1 MVLHQC
7 RITLSPLCRR
17 TRVVRVE
24 QSRLRLAIS
33 LLRQLL
39 KFHPK
44 PFLIAVAGASVY
56 AICTVASSFGLGYV
70 VDEVII
76 PRYQTNMI
84 DSHTFLIASFI
95 VIGIG
100 LLRAIGVV
108 VRRSFAGI
116 SHWSTSESLSTQLIR
131 HIMRQPSRWH
141 QRHMTGDLVARIGV
155 DSDTAA
161 SVLGPLPF
169 STSVVL
175 LVALTSIWLVV
186 IDVPLGMLAVTVIP
200 LLFALNLGYQRRIDR
215 HFDSAQ
221 KALGDL
227 SEAVHES
234 FDGVMVVKAFG
245 AEEREHVRLASIS
258 SKLKEAR
265 IRAVNARAI
274 FEALVDGTPSLVN
287 VSLIAYGAVRVRG
300 GALTIGELS
309 SFIYLFTL
317 LVFPLRI
324 IGYLLSEIP
333 HSSSGFKRV
342 KEILDEPL
350 EGQPSVSTLPPD
362 SQFAIDVRNA
372 KFSYST
378 DAEPI
383 FTDVSFSIPVGSTV
397 AVVGETGSGKS
408 TLLKLIA
415 GLIDTQS
422 GSIHVSRGGT
432 AMVFQE
438 PFLFS
443 GSLHFNLTLGK
454 SIDIT
459 DIARSLW
466 ASVSEEFVS
475 DLENGIDTIIGER
488 GISLSGGQRQ
498 RIALARAIASGRHT
512 LLLDDTT
519 SALDPT
525 TESMVIERLASLSD
539 TTTTIVVASRPTTI
553 KYADYVIFIHDG
565 IVHDL
570 STHDEL
576 MRESSAYLNLMMSF
590 EIDRKAS

>member
-1 MVLHQC
+1 M
-7 RITLSPLCRR
+7 
-17 TRVVRVE
+17 E

-39 KFHPK
+39 KFHPR

-70 VDEVII
+70 VDQVII
-76 PRYQTNMI
+76 PRYQTNLI
-84 DSHTFLIASFI
+84 NRQTFLTACFI

-100 LLRAIGVV
+100 LVRAVGVV
-108 VRRSFAGI
+108 VRRSYAGV

-131 HIMRQPSRWH
+131 HIMRQPTMWH
-141 QRHMTGDLVARIGV
+141 QKHMTGDLVARVGV

-175 LVALTSIWLVV
+175 LVGLTSVWLVI
-186 IDVPLGMLAVTVIP
+186 IDTPLGLLAVTVIP

-245 AEEREHVRLASIS
+245 AEDREHVRLATIS

-287 VSLIAYGAVRVRG
+287 VSLIAYGAVRVRS

-342 KEILDEPL
+342 REILDEPL
-350 EGQPSVSTLPPD
+350 EAQPVVYPLPTH
-362 SQFAIDVRNA
+362 SQYAVQIEGA
-372 KFSYST
+372 SFSYSE
-378 DAEPI
+378 DADPI
-383 FTDVSFSIPVGSTV
+383 FSNVSFSVPVGSIV

-408 TLLKLIA
+408 TLLKMIA
-415 GLIDTQS
+415 GLIGVQN
-422 GSIHVSRGGT
+422 GSVHVSAGGT
-432 AMVFQE
+432 ALVFQE

-443 GSLHFNLTLGK
+443 GSLQFNLTLGK
-454 SIDIT
+454 SVPIT
-459 DIARSLW
+459 DIARALW

-475 DLENGIDTIIGER
+475 ELEHGIDTIVGER

-498 RIALARAIASGRHT
+498 RIALARAIASGRQT

-525 TESMVIERLASLSD
+525 TESMVIERLASLSV
-539 TTTTIVVASRPTTI
+539 TTTTIIVASRPTTI
-553 KYADYVIFIHDG
+553 KIADYVLFINEG
-565 IVHDL
+565 VVHDL
-570 STHDEL
+570 ATHDDL
-576 MRESSAYLNLMMSF
+576 MRTSSTYMNLMMSF
-590 EIDRKAS
+590 EIDRKAT

>member
-1 MVLHQC
+1 ME
-7 RITLSPLCRR
+7 R
-17 TRVVRVE
+17 
-24 QSRLRLAIS
+24 SRFRLAIS

-39 KFHPK
+39 KFHPR

-56 AICTVASSFGLGYV
+56 AVCTVASSFGLGYV
-70 VDEVII
+70 VDHVII
-76 PRYQTNMI
+76 PRYQTDLI
-84 DSHTFLIASFI
+84 DRHTFLIASFI

-100 LLRAIGVV
+100 LLRAVGVV
-108 VRRSFAGI
+108 VRRSYAGI

-131 HIMRQPSRWH
+131 HIMRQPTTWH
-141 QRHMTGDLVARIGV
+141 QQHMTGDLVARIGV

-175 LVALTSIWLVV
+175 LVGLTSVWLVI
-186 IDVPLGMLAVTVIP
+186 IDTPLGLLAVTVIP
-200 LLFALNLGYQRRIDR
+200 LLFLLNLGYQRRIDR

-245 AEEREHVRLASIS
+245 AENREHERLATIS

-287 VSLIAYGAVRVRG
+287 VSLIAYGAVRVRSG
-300 GALTIGELS
+300 DLTIGELS

-333 HSSSGFKRV
+333 HSSSGYKRV
-342 KEILDEPL
+342 REILDEPL
-350 EGQPSVSTLPPD
+350 VDQPIVHALSSESRMAVQIT
-362 SQFAIDVRNA
+362 NA
-372 KFSYST
+372 KFSY
-378 DAEPI
+378 AEDSVPI
-383 FTDVSFSIPVGSTV
+383 FSDVSFSVPVGSIV

-415 GLIDTQS
+415 GLISAQE
-422 GSIHVSRGGT
+422 GSVHVSEGGS
-432 AMVFQE
+432 AIVFQE

-443 GSLHFNLTLGK
+443 GSLQFNLTLGK
-454 SIDIT
+454 TVPIT
-459 DIARSLW
+459 DIARALW

-475 DLENGIDTIIGER
+475 ELEHGIDTIVGER

-498 RIALARAIASGRHT
+498 RIALARAIASGRQT

-525 TESMVIERLASLSD
+525 TESVVIERLASLSD
-539 TTTTIVVASRPTTI
+539 TTTTIIVASRPTTI
-553 KYADYVIFIHDG
+553 KIADYVLFIHEG
-565 IVHDL
+565 IVHSL

-576 MRESSAYLNLMMSF
+576 MQSSSTYLNLIMSF

>member
-1 MVLHQC
+1 MK
-7 RITLSPLCRR
+7 
-17 TRVVRVE
+17 
-24 QSRLRLAIS
+24 QSRFRLAIS

-39 KFHPK
+39 KLHPR
-44 PFLIAVAGASVY
+44 PFLTAVAGASVY

-76 PRYQTNMI
+76 PRFQSDIISRQSFVT
-84 DSHTFLIASFI
+84 ASCI

-100 LLRAIGVV
+100 LLRAVGVV
-108 VRRSFAGI
+108 VRRSYAGI

-131 HIMRQPSRWH
+131 HTMRQPTAWH

-186 IDVPLGMLAVTVIP
+186 IDLPLGLLAVTIIP
-200 LLFALNLGYQRRIDR
+200 LLFALNIGYQRRIDR

-245 AEEREHVRLASIS
+245 AEDREHVRLGRIS
-258 SKLKEAR
+258 SKLKDAR
-265 IRAVNARAI
+265 INAVNARAI

-287 VSLIAYGAVRVRG
+287 VALIAYGAVRVRN
-300 GALTIGELS
+300 GALSIGELS

-342 KEILDEPL
+342 REILDEPL
-350 EGQPSVSTLPPD
+350 ETQPVIHLLPQNSNLAVQIVD
-362 SQFAIDVRNA
+362 AS
-372 KFSYST
+372 FSY
-378 DAEPI
+378 AESDELI
-383 FTDVSFSIPVGSTV
+383 FSHVNFSIPAGSTV

-415 GLIDTQS
+415 GLIRTQH
-422 GSIHVSRGGT
+422 GSVHVAEGGS
-432 AMVFQE
+432 AIVFQE

-443 GSLHFNLTLGK
+443 GSLQFNLTLGK
-454 SIDIT
+454 SIHIP
-459 DIARSLW
+459 DIARALW

-475 DLENGIDTIIGER
+475 DLENGIDTIVGER

-498 RIALARAIASGRHT
+498 RIALARAIASGRKV

-519 SALDPT
+519 SALDPA
-525 TESMVIERLASLSD
+525 TESLVIERLSSLSN
-539 TTTTIVVASRPTTI
+539 TTTTIVVASRPTTVKI
-553 KYADYVIFIHDG
+553 ADHVLFVHQGKVHELATHQTLMNNNQAYA
-565 IVHDL
+565 
-570 STHDEL
+570 
-576 MRESSAYLNLMMSF
+576 NLMKSF
-590 EIDRKAS
+590 EMDRKAS

>member
-1 MVLHQC
+1 M
-7 RITLSPLCRR
+7 
-17 TRVVRVE
+17 E

-76 PRYQTNMI
+76 PRYQTNII
-84 DSHTFLIASFI
+84 DRQTFLTACLI

-100 LLRAIGVV
+100 LVRALGVV
-108 VRRSFAGI
+108 VRRSYAGV

-131 HIMRQPSRWH
+131 HIMRQPTMWH
-141 QRHMTGDLVARIGV
+141 QKHMTGDLVARIGV

-161 SVLGPLPF
+161 NVLGPLPF

-175 LVALTSIWLVV
+175 LVGLTSVWLVI
-186 IDVPLGMLAVTVIP
+186 IDTPLGLLAVTVIP

-245 AEEREHVRLASIS
+245 AEDREHVRLATIS

-265 IRAVNARAI
+265 IRAVNARAV

-287 VSLIAYGAVRVRG
+287 VALIAYGAVRVRS

-342 KEILDEPL
+342 REILDEPL
-350 EGQPSVSTLPPD
+350 VDQPVVKTLSSDSKLAVKIDHARFTYAEGAVPV
-362 SQFAIDVRNA
+362 
-372 KFSYST
+372 FS
-378 DAEPI
+378 
-383 FTDVSFSIPVGSTV
+383 DVSFSVPVGSIV

-415 GLIDTQS
+415 GLISAQD
-422 GSIHVSRGGT
+422 GSVHVSEGGS
-432 AMVFQE
+432 ALVFQE

-443 GSLHFNLTLGK
+443 GSLQFNLTLGK
-454 SIDIT
+454 SVPIT
-459 DIARSLW
+459 DIARALW

-475 DLENGIDTIIGER
+475 DLDQGIDTIVGER

-498 RIALARAIASGRHT
+498 RIALARAIASGRQT

-525 TESMVIERLASLSD
+525 TESMVIDRLASLSD
-539 TTTTIVVASRPTTI
+539 TTTTIIVASRPTTI
-553 KYADYVIFIHDG
+553 KIADYVLFIHDG

-576 MRESSAYLNLMMSF
+576 MRTSQTYLNLMMSF

>member
-1 MVLHQC
+1 MEH
-7 RITLSPLCRR
+7 
-17 TRVVRVE
+17 
-24 QSRLRLAIS
+24 SRLRLAIS

-39 KFHPK
+39 KFHPR

-56 AICTVASSFGLGYV
+56 AVCTVASSFGLGYV
-70 VDEVII
+70 VDRVII
-76 PRYQTNMI
+76 PRYQTDLI
-84 DSHTFLIASFI
+84 DRHTFLIASFI

-100 LLRAIGVV
+100 LLRAVGVV
-108 VRRSFAGI
+108 VRRSYAGI

-131 HIMRQPSRWH
+131 HIMRQPTTWH
-141 QRHMTGDLVARIGV
+141 QQHMTGDLVARIGV

-175 LVALTSIWLVV
+175 LVGLTSVWLVI
-186 IDVPLGMLAVTVIP
+186 IDTPLGMLAVTVIP
-200 LLFALNLGYQRRIDR
+200 LLFVLNLGYQRRIDR

-245 AEEREHVRLASIS
+245 AENREHERLATIS

-287 VSLIAYGAVRVRG
+287 VSLIAYGAVRVRSG
-300 GALTIGELS
+300 DLTIGELS

-333 HSSSGFKRV
+333 HSSSGYKRV
-342 KEILDEPL
+342 REILDEPL
-350 EGQPSVSTLPPD
+350 VDQPIVHTL
-362 SQFAIDVRNA
+362 SFESKMAVQITNA
-372 KFSYST
+372 KFSY
-378 DAEPI
+378 AEDSVPI
-383 FTDVSFSIPVGSTV
+383 FSDASFSVPVGSIV
-397 AVVGETGSGKS
+397 AVVGETGAGKS
-408 TLLKLIA
+408 TLLKMIA
-415 GLIDTQS
+415 GLISAQE
-422 GSIHVSRGGT
+422 GSVHVSEGGS
-432 AMVFQE
+432 AIVFQE

-443 GSLHFNLTLGK
+443 GSLQFNLTLGK
-454 SIDIT
+454 TVPIT
-459 DIARSLW
+459 DIARALW

-475 DLENGIDTIIGER
+475 ELEHGIDTIVGER

-498 RIALARAIASGRHT
+498 RIALARAIASGRQT

-525 TESMVIERLASLSD
+525 TESTVIERLASLSD
-539 TTTTIVVASRPTTI
+539 STTTIIVASRPTTI
-553 KYADYVIFIHDG
+553 RIADYVLFIHEG
-565 IVHDL
+565 IVHSL

-576 MRESSAYLNLMMSF
+576 MQSSSTYLNLMMSF

>member
-1 MVLHQC
+1 MEH
-7 RITLSPLCRR
+7 
-17 TRVVRVE
+17 
-24 QSRLRLAIS
+24 SRLRLAIS

-39 KFHPK
+39 KFHPR

-56 AICTVASSFGLGYV
+56 AVCTVASSFGLGYV
-70 VDEVII
+70 VDRVII
-76 PRYQTNMI
+76 PRYQTDLI
-84 DSHTFLIASFI
+84 DRHTFLIASFI

-100 LLRAIGVV
+100 LLRAVGVV
-108 VRRSFAGI
+108 VRRSYAGI

-131 HIMRQPSRWH
+131 HIMRQPTTWH
-141 QRHMTGDLVARIGV
+141 QQHMTGDLVARIGV

-175 LVALTSIWLVV
+175 LVGLTSVWLVI
-186 IDVPLGMLAVTVIP
+186 IDTPLGMLAVTVIP
-200 LLFALNLGYQRRIDR
+200 LLFVLNLGYQRRIDR

-245 AEEREHVRLASIS
+245 AENREHERLATIS

-265 IRAVNARAI
+265 IRTVNARAI

-287 VSLIAYGAVRVRG
+287 VSLITYGAVRVRSG
-300 GALTIGELS
+300 DLTIGELS

-333 HSSSGFKRV
+333 HSSSGYKRV
-342 KEILDEPL
+342 REILDEPL
-350 EGQPSVSTLPPD
+350 VDQPIVHALSSESKMAVQIT
-362 SQFAIDVRNA
+362 NA
-372 KFSYST
+372 KFSY
-378 DAEPI
+378 AEDSVPI
-383 FTDVSFSIPVGSTV
+383 FSDVSFSVPVGSIV

-415 GLIDTQS
+415 GLISAQE
-422 GSIHVSRGGT
+422 GSVHVSEGGS
-432 AMVFQE
+432 AIVFQE

-443 GSLHFNLTLGK
+443 GSLQFNLTLGK
-454 SIDIT
+454 TVPIA
-459 DIARSLW
+459 DIARALW

-475 DLENGIDTIIGER
+475 ELEHGIDTIVGER

-498 RIALARAIASGRHT
+498 RIALARAIASGRQT

-525 TESMVIERLASLSD
+525 TESVVIERLASLSD
-539 TTTTIVVASRPTTI
+539 TTTTIIVASRPTTI
-553 KYADYVIFIHDG
+553 KIADYVLFIHEG
-565 IVHDL
+565 SVHSL

-576 MRESSAYLNLMMSF
+576 MQSSSTYLNLMMSF

>member
-1 MVLHQC
+1 M
-7 RITLSPLCRR
+7 
-17 TRVVRVE
+17 E

-56 AICTVASSFGLGYV
+56 AVCTVASSFGLGYV
-70 VDEVII
+70 VDHVII
-76 PRYQTNMI
+76 PRYQSNTINRQ
-84 DSHTFLIASFI
+84 TFLTACLI

-100 LLRAIGVV
+100 LVRAVGVV
-108 VRRSFAGI
+108 VRRSYAGV

-131 HIMRQPSRWH
+131 HIMRQPTMWH
-141 QRHMTGDLVARIGV
+141 QKHMTGDLVARIGV

-175 LVALTSIWLVV
+175 LVGLTSVWLVI
-186 IDVPLGMLAVTVIP
+186 IDTPLGLLAVTVIP

-245 AEEREHVRLASIS
+245 AEDREHVRLATIS

-265 IRAVNARAI
+265 IRAVNARAV

-287 VSLIAYGAVRVRG
+287 VALIAYGAVRVRSG
-300 GALTIGELS
+300 DLTIGELS

-342 KEILDEPL
+342 REILDEPL
-350 EGQPSVSTLPPD
+350 EDQPVVNKLSSD
-362 SQFAIDVRNA
+362 SKSAVKIEHARFTYAEGAVPV
-372 KFSYST
+372 FS
-378 DAEPI
+378 
-383 FTDVSFSIPVGSTV
+383 DVSFSVPVGSIV

-415 GLIDTQS
+415 GLISAQD
-422 GSIHVSRGGT
+422 GSVHVSEGGS
-432 AMVFQE
+432 ALVFQE

-443 GSLHFNLTLGK
+443 GSLQFNLTLGK
-454 SIDIT
+454 SVPIT
-459 DIARSLW
+459 DIARALW

-475 DLENGIDTIIGER
+475 DLDQGIDTIVGER

-498 RIALARAIASGRHT
+498 RIALARAIASGRQT

-525 TESMVIERLASLSD
+525 TESMVIDRLASLSD
-539 TTTTIVVASRPTTI
+539 TTTTIIVASRPTTI
-553 KYADYVIFIHDG
+553 KIADYVLFIHDG

-576 MRESSAYLNLMMSF
+576 MRTSQTYLNLMMSF

>member
-1 MVLHQC
+1 M
-7 RITLSPLCRR
+7 
-17 TRVVRVE
+17 E

-39 KFHPK
+39 RLHPR
-44 PFLIAVAGASVY
+44 PFIIAVAGASLY

-70 VDEVII
+70 VDHVIM
-76 PRYQTNMI
+76 PSFALGSI
-84 DSHTFLIASFI
+84 DKHSFLIASVI

-100 LLRAIGVV
+100 LLRAVGVV
-108 VRRSFAGI
+108 FRRSYAGI
-116 SHWSTSESLSTQLIR
+116 SHWSTSESLSTNLIA
-131 HIMRQPSRWH
+131 HIMRQPSVWH
-141 QRHMTGDLVARIGV
+141 QRNMSGDLVARIGI

-175 LVALTSIWLVV
+175 LVGLTSVWLVV
-186 IDVPLGMLAVTVIP
+186 IDIPLGLLAVTVIP
-200 LLFALNLGYQRRIDR
+200 LLFALNLGYQRRIDK

-221 KALGDL
+221 QALGAL

-245 AEEREHVRLASIS
+245 AEDREQVRLAKIS
-258 SKLKEAR
+258 TVLKDAR

-287 VSLIAYGAVRVRG
+287 ISLIAYGAFRVRS
-300 GALTIGELS
+300 GALSIGELT

-333 HSSSGFKRV
+333 HSSSGYKRV
-342 KEILDEPL
+342 REILDEEL
-350 EGQPSVSTLPPD
+350 EPNPQLSVARPAGGIAVAFTNVGYTYGQSSDPILSNVNFLIPDGSVV
-362 SQFAIDVRNA
+362 AI
-372 KFSYST
+372 
-378 DAEPI
+378 
-383 FTDVSFSIPVGSTV
+383 
-397 AVVGETGSGKS
+397 VGETGSGKS
-408 TLLKLIA
+408 TLLKLIG
-415 GLIDTQS
+415 GLLQPQL
-422 GSIHVSRGGT
+422 GVVSVASGGT
-432 AMVFQE
+432 ALVFQE

-443 GSLHFNLTLGK
+443 GSIKFNLDLGRN
-454 SIDIT
+454 IAIPE
-459 DIARSLW
+459 IARALW

-475 DLENGIDTIIGER
+475 ELEQGIDTVVGER

-498 RIALARAIASGRHT
+498 RVALARAIASGRQV

-525 TESMVIERLASLSD
+525 TEATVIERLTSLD
-539 TTTTIVVASRPTTI
+539 QKLTTIIVASRPTTI
-553 KYADYVIFIHDG
+553 NIADAVLFIHDG
-565 IVHDL
+565 VVEPL
-570 STHDEL
+570 STHEQLMSSNDAYSNL
-576 MRESSAYLNLMMSF
+576 MRSF
-590 EIDRKAS
+590 EIDRSRT

>member
-1 MVLHQC
+1 M
-7 RITLSPLCRR
+7 
-17 TRVVRVE
+17 E

-56 AICTVASSFGLGYV
+56 AVCTVASSFGLGYV
-70 VDEVII
+70 VDHVII
-76 PRYQTNMI
+76 PRYQSNTINRQ
-84 DSHTFLIASFI
+84 TFLTACLI

-100 LLRAIGVV
+100 LVRAVGVV
-108 VRRSFAGI
+108 VRRSYAGV

-131 HIMRQPSRWH
+131 HIMRQPTMWH
-141 QRHMTGDLVARIGV
+141 QKHMTGDLVARIGV

-175 LVALTSIWLVV
+175 LVGLTSVWLVI
-186 IDVPLGMLAVTVIP
+186 IDTPLGLLAVTVIP

-245 AEEREHVRLASIS
+245 AEDREHVRLATIS

-265 IRAVNARAI
+265 IRAVNARAV

-287 VSLIAYGAVRVRG
+287 VALIAYGAVRVRS

-342 KEILDEPL
+342 REILDEPL
-350 EGQPSVSTLPPD
+350 EEQPVVNKLSSD
-362 SQFAIDVRNA
+362 SKLAVKIEHARFTYAEGAVPV
-372 KFSYST
+372 FS
-378 DAEPI
+378 
-383 FTDVSFSIPVGSTV
+383 DVSFSVPVGSIV

-415 GLIDTQS
+415 GLISAQD
-422 GSIHVSRGGT
+422 GSVHVSEGGS
-432 AMVFQE
+432 ALVFQE

-443 GSLHFNLTLGK
+443 GSLQFNLTLGK
-454 SIDIT
+454 SVPIT
-459 DIARSLW
+459 DIARALW

-475 DLENGIDTIIGER
+475 DLDQGIVTIVGER

-498 RIALARAIASGRHT
+498 RIALARAIASGRQT

-525 TESMVIERLASLSD
+525 TESMVIERLASLSN
-539 TTTTIVVASRPTTI
+539 TTTTIIVASRPTTI
-553 KYADYVIFIHDG
+553 KIADYVLFIHDG

-576 MRESSAYLNLMMSF
+576 MRTSQTYLNLMMSF

>member
-1 MVLHQC
+1 M
-7 RITLSPLCRR
+7 
-17 TRVVRVE
+17 E

-76 PRYQTNMI
+76 PRYQTNII
-84 DSHTFLIASFI
+84 DRQTFLTACLI

-100 LLRAIGVV
+100 LVRALGVV
-108 VRRSFAGI
+108 VRRSYAGV

-131 HIMRQPSRWH
+131 HIMRQPTMWH
-141 QRHMTGDLVARIGV
+141 QKHMTGDLVARIGV

-161 SVLGPLPF
+161 NVLGPLPF

-175 LVALTSIWLVV
+175 LVGLTSVWLVV
-186 IDVPLGMLAVTVIP
+186 IDLPLGLLAVTVIP

-245 AEEREHVRLASIS
+245 AEDREHVRLATIS

-265 IRAVNARAI
+265 IRAVNARAV

-287 VSLIAYGAVRVRG
+287 VSLIAYGAVRVRSG
-300 GALTIGELS
+300 DLTIGELS

-342 KEILDEPL
+342 REILDEPL
-350 EGQPSVSTLPPD
+350 EDQPVVNKLSSD
-362 SQFAIDVRNA
+362 SKLAVKIEHARFTYAEGAVPV
-372 KFSYST
+372 FS
-378 DAEPI
+378 
-383 FTDVSFSIPVGSTV
+383 DVSFSVPVGSIV

-415 GLIDTQS
+415 GLISAQD
-422 GSIHVSRGGT
+422 GSVHVSEGGS
-432 AMVFQE
+432 ALVFQE

-443 GSLHFNLTLGK
+443 GSLQFNLTLGK
-454 SIDIT
+454 SVPIT
-459 DIARSLW
+459 DIARALW

-475 DLENGIDTIIGER
+475 ELDQGIDTIVGER

-498 RIALARAIASGRHT
+498 RIALARAIASGRQT

-525 TESMVIERLASLSD
+525 TESMVIDRLASLSD
-539 TTTTIVVASRPTTI
+539 TTTTIIVASRPTTI
-553 KYADYVIFIHDG
+553 KIADYVLFIHDG

-576 MRESSAYLNLMMSF
+576 MRTSETYLNLMMSF

>member
-1 MVLHQC
+1 MK
-7 RITLSPLCRR
+7 
-17 TRVVRVE
+17 
-24 QSRLRLAIS
+24 QSRFRLAIS

-39 KFHPK
+39 KLHPR
-44 PFLIAVAGASVY
+44 PFLTAVAGASVY

-76 PRYQTNMI
+76 PRFQSDIISRQSFVT
-84 DSHTFLIASFI
+84 ASCI

-100 LLRAIGVV
+100 LLRAVGVV
-108 VRRSFAGI
+108 VRRSYAGI

-131 HIMRQPSRWH
+131 HTMRQSTAWH

-186 IDVPLGMLAVTVIP
+186 IDLPLGLLAVTIIP
-200 LLFALNLGYQRRIDR
+200 LLFALNIGYQRRIDR

-245 AEEREHVRLASIS
+245 AEDREHVRLGRIS
-258 SKLKEAR
+258 SKLKDAR
-265 IRAVNARAI
+265 IKAVNARAI

-287 VSLIAYGAVRVRG
+287 VALIAYGAVRVRN
-300 GALTIGELS
+300 GALSIGELS

-342 KEILDEPL
+342 REILDEPL
-350 EGQPSVSTLPPD
+350 ETQPVINILPQSSNLAVQIVD
-362 SQFAIDVRNA
+362 AS
-372 KFSYST
+372 FSY
-378 DAEPI
+378 AESDELI
-383 FTDVSFSIPVGSTV
+383 FSHVNFSIPAGSTV

-415 GLIDTQS
+415 GLIRTQH
-422 GSIHVSRGGT
+422 GSVHVAEGGS
-432 AMVFQE
+432 AIVFQE

-443 GSLHFNLTLGK
+443 GSLQFNLTLGK
-454 SIDIT
+454 SIHIP
-459 DIARSLW
+459 DIARALW

-475 DLENGIDTIIGER
+475 DLENGIDTIVGER

-498 RIALARAIASGRHT
+498 RIALARAIASGRKV

-519 SALDPT
+519 SALDPA
-525 TESMVIERLASLSD
+525 TESLVIERLSSLSN
-539 TTTTIVVASRPTTI
+539 TTTTIVVASRPTTVKI
-553 KYADYVIFIHDG
+553 ADHVLFVHQGKVHELATHQTLMNNNQAYA
-565 IVHDL
+565 
-570 STHDEL
+570 
-576 MRESSAYLNLMMSF
+576 NLMKSF
-590 EIDRKAS
+590 EMDRKAS

>member
-1 MVLHQC
+1 M
-7 RITLSPLCRR
+7 
-17 TRVVRVE
+17 E

-39 KFHPK
+39 KFHPR

-70 VDEVII
+70 VDQVII
-76 PRYQTNMI
+76 PRYQTNLI
-84 DSHTFLIASFI
+84 ERQTFLTACFI

-100 LLRAIGVV
+100 LVRAVGVV
-108 VRRSFAGI
+108 VRRSYAGV

-131 HIMRQPSRWH
+131 HIMRQPTMWH
-141 QRHMTGDLVARIGV
+141 QKHMTGDLVARVGV

-175 LVALTSIWLVV
+175 LVGLTSVWLVI
-186 IDVPLGMLAVTVIP
+186 IDTPLGLLAVTVIP

-245 AEEREHVRLASIS
+245 AEDREHVRLATIS

-287 VSLIAYGAVRVRG
+287 VSLIAYGAVRVRS

-342 KEILDEPL
+342 REILDEPL
-350 EGQPSVSTLPPD
+350 EAQPVVYPLPTH
-362 SQFAIDVRNA
+362 SQYAVQIEGA
-372 KFSYST
+372 SFSYSE
-378 DAEPI
+378 DADPI
-383 FTDVSFSIPVGSTV
+383 FSNVSFSVPVGSIV

-408 TLLKLIA
+408 TLLKMIA
-415 GLIDTQS
+415 GLIGVQN
-422 GSIHVSRGGT
+422 GSVHVSAGGT
-432 AMVFQE
+432 ALVFQE

-443 GSLHFNLTLGK
+443 GSLQFNLTLGK
-454 SIDIT
+454 SVPIT
-459 DIARSLW
+459 DIARALW

-475 DLENGIDTIIGER
+475 ELEHGIDTIVGER

-498 RIALARAIASGRHT
+498 RIALARAIASGRQT

-525 TESMVIERLASLSD
+525 TESMVIERLASLSV
-539 TTTTIVVASRPTTI
+539 TTTTIIVASRPTTI
-553 KYADYVIFIHDG
+553 KIADYVLFINEG
-565 IVHDL
+565 FVHDL
-570 STHDEL
+570 ATHDDL
-576 MRESSAYLNLMMSF
+576 MRTSSTYMNLMMSF

>member
-1 MVLHQC
+1 MEH
-7 RITLSPLCRR
+7 
-17 TRVVRVE
+17 
-24 QSRLRLAIS
+24 SRLRLAIS

-39 KFHPK
+39 KFHPR

-56 AICTVASSFGLGYV
+56 AVCTVASSFGLGYV
-70 VDEVII
+70 VDHVII
-76 PRYQTNMI
+76 PRYQTDLI
-84 DSHTFLIASFI
+84 DRHTFLIASFI

-100 LLRAIGVV
+100 LLRAVGVV
-108 VRRSFAGI
+108 VRRSYAGI

-131 HIMRQPSRWH
+131 HIMRQPTTWH
-141 QRHMTGDLVARIGV
+141 QQHMTGDLVARIGV

-175 LVALTSIWLVV
+175 LVGLTSVWLVI
-186 IDVPLGMLAVTVIP
+186 IDTPLGMLAVTVIP
-200 LLFALNLGYQRRIDR
+200 LLFVLNLGYQRRIDR

-245 AEEREHVRLASIS
+245 AENREHERLATIS

-287 VSLIAYGAVRVRG
+287 VSLIAYGAVRVRSG
-300 GALTIGELS
+300 DLTIGELS

-333 HSSSGFKRV
+333 HSSSGYKRV
-342 KEILDEPL
+342 REILDEPL
-350 EGQPSVSTLPPD
+350 VDQPIVHTL
-362 SQFAIDVRNA
+362 SSESKMAVQITNA
-372 KFSYST
+372 KFSYAKDSV
-378 DAEPI
+378 PI
-383 FTDVSFSIPVGSTV
+383 FSDVSFSVPVGSIV

-415 GLIDTQS
+415 GLISAQE
-422 GSIHVSRGGT
+422 GSVHVSEGGS
-432 AMVFQE
+432 AIVFQE

-443 GSLHFNLTLGK
+443 GSLQFNLTLGK
-454 SIDIT
+454 SVPIT
-459 DIARSLW
+459 DIARALW

-475 DLENGIDTIIGER
+475 ELEHGIDTIVGER

-498 RIALARAIASGRHT
+498 RIALARAIASGRQT

-525 TESMVIERLASLSD
+525 TESVVIERLASLSD
-539 TTTTIVVASRPTTI
+539 TTTTIIVASRPTTI
-553 KYADYVIFIHDG
+553 KIADYVLFIHEG
-565 IVHDL
+565 IVHSL

-576 MRESSAYLNLMMSF
+576 MQSSSTYLNLIMSF

>member
-1 MVLHQC
+1 M
-7 RITLSPLCRR
+7 
-17 TRVVRVE
+17 E

-33 LLRQLL
+33 LLRHLL

-70 VDEVII
+70 VDDVII
-76 PRYQTNMI
+76 PRYQTNII
-84 DSHTFLIASFI
+84 DRQTFLTACLI

-100 LLRAIGVV
+100 LVRALGVV
-108 VRRSFAGI
+108 VRRSYAGV

-131 HIMRQPSRWH
+131 HIMRQPTMWH
-141 QRHMTGDLVARIGV
+141 QKHMTGDLVARIGV

-161 SVLGPLPF
+161 NVLGPLPF

-175 LVALTSIWLVV
+175 LVGLTSVWLVI
-186 IDVPLGMLAVTVIP
+186 IDTTLGLLAVTVIP

-245 AEEREHVRLASIS
+245 AEDREHVRLATIS

-265 IRAVNARAI
+265 IRAVNARAV

-287 VSLIAYGAVRVRG
+287 VSLIAYGAVRVRSG
-300 GALTIGELS
+300 DLTIGELS

-342 KEILDEPL
+342 WEILDEPL
-350 EGQPSVSTLPPD
+350 EDQPVVNKLSSD
-362 SQFAIDVRNA
+362 SKLAVKIEHARFTYAEGAVPV
-372 KFSYST
+372 FS
-378 DAEPI
+378 
-383 FTDVSFSIPVGSTV
+383 DVSFSVPVGSIV

-415 GLIDTQS
+415 GLISAQD
-422 GSIHVSRGGT
+422 GSVHVSEGGS
-432 AMVFQE
+432 ALVFQE

-443 GSLHFNLTLGK
+443 GSLQFNLTLGK
-454 SIDIT
+454 SVPIT
-459 DIARSLW
+459 DIARALW

-475 DLENGIDTIIGER
+475 DLDQGIDTIVGER

-498 RIALARAIASGRHT
+498 RIALARAIASGRQT

-525 TESMVIERLASLSD
+525 TESMVIDRLASLSD
-539 TTTTIVVASRPTTI
+539 TTTTIIVASRPTTI
-553 KYADYVIFIHDG
+553 KIADYVLFIHDG

-576 MRESSAYLNLMMSF
+576 MRTSQTYLNLMMSF

>member
-1 MVLHQC
+1 M
-7 RITLSPLCRR
+7 
-17 TRVVRVE
+17 E

-39 KFHPK
+39 KFHPR

-70 VDEVII
+70 VDQVII
-76 PRYQTNMI
+76 PRYQTNLI
-84 DSHTFLIASFI
+84 NRQTFLTACFI

-100 LLRAIGVV
+100 LIRAVGVV
-108 VRRSFAGI
+108 VRRSYAGV

-131 HIMRQPSRWH
+131 HIMRQPTMWH
-141 QRHMTGDLVARIGV
+141 QKHMTGDLVARVGV

-175 LVALTSIWLVV
+175 LVGLTSVWLVI
-186 IDVPLGMLAVTVIP
+186 IDTPLGLLAVTVIP

-245 AEEREHVRLASIS
+245 AEDREHVRLATIS

-287 VSLIAYGAVRVRG
+287 VSLIAYGAVRVRS

-342 KEILDEPL
+342 REILDEPL
-350 EGQPSVSTLPPD
+350 EAQPVVYPLPTH
-362 SQFAIDVRNA
+362 SQYAVQIEGA
-372 KFSYST
+372 SFSYAE
-378 DAEPI
+378 DADPI
-383 FTDVSFSIPVGSTV
+383 FSNVSFSVPVGSIV

-408 TLLKLIA
+408 TLLKMIA
-415 GLIDTQS
+415 GLIGVQN
-422 GSIHVSRGGT
+422 GSVHVSAGGS
-432 AMVFQE
+432 ALVFQE

-443 GSLHFNLTLGK
+443 GSLQFNLTLGK
-454 SIDIT
+454 SVPIT
-459 DIARSLW
+459 DIARALW

-475 DLENGIDTIIGER
+475 ELEHGIDTIVGER

-498 RIALARAIASGRHT
+498 RIALARAIASGRQT

-525 TESMVIERLASLSD
+525 TESMVIERLASLSV
-539 TTTTIVVASRPTTI
+539 TTTTIIVASRPTTI
-553 KYADYVIFIHDG
+553 KIADYVLFINEG
-565 IVHDL
+565 VVHDL
-570 STHDEL
+570 ATHDDL
-576 MRESSAYLNLMMSF
+576 MRTSSTYMNLMMSF

>member
-1 MVLHQC
+1 MK
-7 RITLSPLCRR
+7 
-17 TRVVRVE
+17 
-24 QSRLRLAIS
+24 QSRFRLAIS

-39 KFHPK
+39 KLHPR
-44 PFLIAVAGASVY
+44 PFLTAVAGASVY

-76 PRYQTNMI
+76 PRFQSDIISRQSFVT
-84 DSHTFLIASFI
+84 ASCI

-100 LLRAIGVV
+100 LLRAVGVV
-108 VRRSFAGI
+108 VRRSYAGI

-131 HIMRQPSRWH
+131 HTMRQPTAWH

-186 IDVPLGMLAVTVIP
+186 IDLPLGLLAVTIIP
-200 LLFALNLGYQRRIDR
+200 LLFALNIGYQRRIDR

-245 AEEREHVRLASIS
+245 AEDREYVRLGRIS
-258 SKLKEAR
+258 SKLKDAR
-265 IRAVNARAI
+265 IKAVNARAI

-287 VSLIAYGAVRVRG
+287 VALIAYGAVRVRN
-300 GALTIGELS
+300 GALSIGELS

-342 KEILDEPL
+342 REILDEPL
-350 EGQPSVSTLPPD
+350 ETQPVINILPQ
-362 SQFAIDVRNA
+362 SSNLAIQIVDA
-372 KFSYST
+372 SFSY
-378 DAEPI
+378 AESDELI
-383 FTDVSFSIPVGSTV
+383 FSHVNFSIPAGSTV

-415 GLIDTQS
+415 GLIRTQH
-422 GSIHVSRGGT
+422 GSVHVAEGGS
-432 AMVFQE
+432 AIVFQE

-443 GSLHFNLTLGK
+443 GSLQFNLTLGK
-454 SIDIT
+454 SIHIP
-459 DIARSLW
+459 DIARALW

-475 DLENGIDTIIGER
+475 DLENGIETIVGER

-498 RIALARAIASGRHT
+498 RIALARAIASGRKV

-519 SALDPT
+519 SALDPA
-525 TESMVIERLASLSD
+525 TESLVIERLSSLSN
-539 TTTTIVVASRPTTI
+539 TTTTIVVASRPTTV
-553 KYADYVIFIHDG
+553 KVADHVLFVHKGKVHELATHQTLMNNNQAYA
-565 IVHDL
+565 
-570 STHDEL
+570 
-576 MRESSAYLNLMMSF
+576 NLMKSF
-590 EIDRKAS
+590 EMDRKAS

>member
-1 MVLHQC
+1 M
-7 RITLSPLCRR
+7 
-17 TRVVRVE
+17 E

-39 KFHPK
+39 KFHPR

-70 VDEVII
+70 VDQVII
-76 PRYQTNMI
+76 PRYQTNLVNRQ
-84 DSHTFLIASFI
+84 TFLTACFI

-100 LLRAIGVV
+100 LVRAVGVV
-108 VRRSFAGI
+108 VRRSYAGV

-131 HIMRQPSRWH
+131 HIMRQPTMWH
-141 QRHMTGDLVARIGV
+141 QKHMTGDLVARVGV

-175 LVALTSIWLVV
+175 LVGLTSVWLVI
-186 IDVPLGMLAVTVIP
+186 IDTPLGLLAVTVIP

-245 AEEREHVRLASIS
+245 AEDREHVRLATIS

-287 VSLIAYGAVRVRG
+287 VSLIAYGAVRVRS

-342 KEILDEPL
+342 REILDEPL
-350 EGQPSVSTLPPD
+350 EAQPVVYPLPTH
-362 SQFAIDVRNA
+362 SQYAVQIEGA
-372 KFSYST
+372 SFSYSE
-378 DAEPI
+378 DADPI
-383 FTDVSFSIPVGSTV
+383 FSNVSFSVPVGSIV

-408 TLLKLIA
+408 TLLKMIA
-415 GLIDTQS
+415 GLIGVQN
-422 GSIHVSRGGT
+422 GSVHVSAGGT
-432 AMVFQE
+432 ALVFQE

-443 GSLHFNLTLGK
+443 GSLQFNLTLGK
-454 SIDIT
+454 SVPIT
-459 DIARSLW
+459 DIARALW

-475 DLENGIDTIIGER
+475 ELEHGIDTIVGER

-498 RIALARAIASGRHT
+498 RIALARAIASGRQT

-525 TESMVIERLASLSD
+525 TESMVIERLASLSV
-539 TTTTIVVASRPTTI
+539 TTTTIIVASRPTTI
-553 KYADYVIFIHDG
+553 KIADYVLFINEG
-565 IVHDL
+565 VVHDL
-570 STHDEL
+570 ATHDDL
-576 MRESSAYLNLMMSF
+576 MRTSSTYMNLMMSF

>member
-1 MVLHQC
+1 MK
-7 RITLSPLCRR
+7 
-17 TRVVRVE
+17 
-24 QSRLRLAIS
+24 QSRFRLAIS

-39 KFHPK
+39 KLHPR
-44 PFLIAVAGASVY
+44 PFLTAVAGASVY

-76 PRYQTNMI
+76 PRFQSDIISRQSFVT
-84 DSHTFLIASFI
+84 ASCI

-100 LLRAIGVV
+100 LLRAVGVV
-108 VRRSFAGI
+108 VRRSYAGI

-131 HIMRQPSRWH
+131 HTMRQPTAWH

-186 IDVPLGMLAVTVIP
+186 IDLPLGLLAVTIIP
-200 LLFALNLGYQRRIDR
+200 LLFALNIGYQRRIDR

-245 AEEREHVRLASIS
+245 AEDREHVRLGRIS
-258 SKLKEAR
+258 SKLKDAR
-265 IRAVNARAI
+265 INAVNARAI

-287 VSLIAYGAVRVRG
+287 VALIAYGAVRVRN
-300 GALTIGELS
+300 GALSIGELS

-342 KEILDEPL
+342 REILDEPL
-350 EGQPSVSTLPPD
+350 ETQPVIHLLPQNSNLAVQIVD
-362 SQFAIDVRNA
+362 AS
-372 KFSYST
+372 FSY
-378 DAEPI
+378 AESGELI
-383 FTDVSFSIPVGSTV
+383 FSHVNFSIPAGSTV

-415 GLIDTQS
+415 GLIRTQH
-422 GSIHVSRGGT
+422 GSVHVAEGGS
-432 AMVFQE
+432 AIVFQE

-443 GSLHFNLTLGK
+443 GSLQFNLTLGK
-454 SIDIT
+454 SIHIP
-459 DIARSLW
+459 DIARALW

-475 DLENGIDTIIGER
+475 DLENGIDTIVGER

-498 RIALARAIASGRHT
+498 RIALARAIASGRKV

-519 SALDPT
+519 SALDPA
-525 TESMVIERLASLSD
+525 TESLVIERLSSLSN
-539 TTTTIVVASRPTTI
+539 TTTTIVVASRPTTVKI
-553 KYADYVIFIHDG
+553 ADHVLFVHQGKVHELATHQTLMNNNQAYA
-565 IVHDL
+565 
-570 STHDEL
+570 
-576 MRESSAYLNLMMSF
+576 NLMKSF
-590 EIDRKAS
+590 EMDRKAS

>member
-1 MVLHQC
+1 M
-7 RITLSPLCRR
+7 
-17 TRVVRVE
+17 E

-39 KFHPK
+39 KFHPR

-70 VDEVII
+70 VDQVII
-76 PRYQTNMI
+76 PRYQTNTI
-84 DSHTFLIASFI
+84 ERQTFLTACFI

-100 LLRAIGVV
+100 LVRAVGVV
-108 VRRSFAGI
+108 VRRSYAGV

-131 HIMRQPSRWH
+131 HIMRQPTMWH
-141 QRHMTGDLVARIGV
+141 QKHMTGDLVARVGV

-175 LVALTSIWLVV
+175 LVGLTSVWLVI
-186 IDVPLGMLAVTVIP
+186 IDTPLGLLAVTVIP

-245 AEEREHVRLASIS
+245 AEDREHVRLATIS

-287 VSLIAYGAVRVRG
+287 VSLIAYGAVRVRS

-342 KEILDEPL
+342 RAILDEPL
-350 EGQPSVSTLPPD
+350 EAQPVVYPLPTH
-362 SQFAIDVRNA
+362 SQYAVQIEGA
-372 KFSYST
+372 SFSYSE
-378 DAEPI
+378 DADPI
-383 FTDVSFSIPVGSTV
+383 FSNVSFSVPVGSIV

-408 TLLKLIA
+408 TLLKMIA
-415 GLIDTQS
+415 GLIGVQN
-422 GSIHVSRGGT
+422 GSVHVSAGGT
-432 AMVFQE
+432 ALVFQE

-443 GSLHFNLTLGK
+443 GSLQFNLTLGK
-454 SIDIT
+454 SVPIT
-459 DIARSLW
+459 DIARALW

-475 DLENGIDTIIGER
+475 ELEHGIDTIVGER

-498 RIALARAIASGRHT
+498 RIALARAIASGRQT

-525 TESMVIERLASLSD
+525 TESMVIERLASLSV
-539 TTTTIVVASRPTTI
+539 TTTTIIVASRPTTI
-553 KYADYVIFIHDG
+553 KIADYVLFINEG
-565 IVHDL
+565 VVHDL
-570 STHDEL
+570 ATHDDL
-576 MRESSAYLNLMMSF
+576 MRTSSTYMNLMMSF

>member
-1 MVLHQC
+1 M
-7 RITLSPLCRR
+7 
-17 TRVVRVE
+17 E
-24 QSRLRLAIS
+24 QSRFRLAIS

-39 KFHPK
+39 KLHPR

-76 PRYQTNMI
+76 PRFQSDIINRQTFV
-84 DSHTFLIASFI
+84 TASFI

-100 LLRAIGVV
+100 LLRAVGVV
-108 VRRSFAGI
+108 IRRSYAGI

-131 HIMRQPSRWH
+131 HTMRQPTAWH
-141 QRHMTGDLVARIGV
+141 QKHMTGDLVARVGV

-169 STSVVL
+169 STSVIL
-175 LVALTSIWLVV
+175 LVVLTSIWLVV
-186 IDVPLGMLAVTVIP
+186 IDLPLGLLAVTIIP

-245 AEEREHVRLASIS
+245 AEVREHIRLGRIS
-258 SKLKEAR
+258 SKLKDAR
-265 IRAVNARAI
+265 IKAVNARAI

-287 VSLIAYGAVRVRG
+287 VALIAYGAIRVRS
-300 GALTIGELS
+300 GALSIGELS

-333 HSSSGFKRV
+333 HSSSGFMRV
-342 KEILDEPL
+342 REILDEPL
-350 EGQPSVSTLPPD
+350 ETQPEISLLPQNSNMAVQVVD
-362 SQFAIDVRNA
+362 ATFT
-372 KFSYST
+372 YSES
-378 DAEPI
+378 DEPI
-383 FTDVSFSIPVGSTV
+383 FSDVSFSIPVGSTV

-408 TLLKLIA
+408 TLLKMIA
-415 GLIDTQS
+415 GLVRSQHGSVHVTQG
-422 GSIHVSRGGT
+422 GSAI
-432 AMVFQE
+432 VFQE

-443 GSLHFNLTLGK
+443 GTLHFNLTLGK
-454 SIDIT
+454 AIPVP

-475 DLENGIDTIIGER
+475 DLENGIETIVGER

-498 RIALARAIASGRHT
+498 RIALARAIASGRHV

-519 SALDPT
+519 SALDPA
-525 TESMVIERLASLSD
+525 TEALVIERLSSLSD
-539 TTTTIVVASRPTTI
+539 TTTTIVVASRPTTVKI
-553 KYADYVIFIHDG
+553 ADLVLFVHQG
-565 IVHDL
+565 IVHEL
-570 STHDEL
+570 ATHESL
-576 MRESSAYLNLMMSF
+576 MSSNQAYAKLMKSF
-590 EIDRKAS
+590 EMDRKAS

>member
-1 MVLHQC
+1 M
-7 RITLSPLCRR
+7 
-17 TRVVRVE
+17 E

-39 KFHPK
+39 KFHPR

-70 VDEVII
+70 VDQVII
-76 PRYQTNMI
+76 PRYQTNLI
-84 DSHTFLIASFI
+84 NRQTFLTACFI

-100 LLRAIGVV
+100 LFRAVGVV
-108 VRRSFAGI
+108 VRRSYAGV

-131 HIMRQPSRWH
+131 HIMRQPTMWH
-141 QRHMTGDLVARIGV
+141 QKHMTGDLVARVGV

-175 LVALTSIWLVV
+175 LVGLTSVWLVI
-186 IDVPLGMLAVTVIP
+186 IDTPLGLLAVTVIP

-245 AEEREHVRLASIS
+245 AEDREHVRLATIS

-287 VSLIAYGAVRVRG
+287 VSLIAYGAVRVRS

-342 KEILDEPL
+342 REILDEPL
-350 EGQPSVSTLPPD
+350 EAQPVVYPLPTH
-362 SQFAIDVRNA
+362 SQYAVQIEGA
-372 KFSYST
+372 SFSYSE
-378 DAEPI
+378 DADPI
-383 FTDVSFSIPVGSTV
+383 FSNVSFSVPVGSIV

-408 TLLKLIA
+408 TLLKMIA
-415 GLIDTQS
+415 GLIGVQN
-422 GSIHVSRGGT
+422 GSVHVSAGGT
-432 AMVFQE
+432 ALVFQE

-443 GSLHFNLTLGK
+443 GSLQFNLTLGK
-454 SIDIT
+454 SVPIT
-459 DIARSLW
+459 DIARALW

-475 DLENGIDTIIGER
+475 ELEHGIDTIVGER

-498 RIALARAIASGRHT
+498 RIALARAIASGRQT

-525 TESMVIERLASLSD
+525 TESMVIERLASLSV
-539 TTTTIVVASRPTTI
+539 TTTTIIVASRPTTI
-553 KYADYVIFIHDG
+553 KIADYVLFINEG
-565 IVHDL
+565 VVHDL
-570 STHDEL
+570 ATHDDL
-576 MRESSAYLNLMMSF
+576 MRTSSTYMNLMMSF

>member
-1 MVLHQC
+1 M
-7 RITLSPLCRR
+7 
-17 TRVVRVE
+17 E

-56 AICTVASSFGLGYV
+56 AVCTVASSFGLGYV
-70 VDEVII
+70 VDHVII
-76 PRYQTNMI
+76 PRYQSNTINRQ
-84 DSHTFLIASFI
+84 TFLTACLI

-100 LLRAIGVV
+100 LVRAVGVV
-108 VRRSFAGI
+108 VRRSYAGV

-131 HIMRQPSRWH
+131 HIMRQPTMWH
-141 QRHMTGDLVARIGV
+141 QKHMTGDLVARIGV

-175 LVALTSIWLVV
+175 LVGLTSVWLVI
-186 IDVPLGMLAVTVIP
+186 IDTPLGLLAVTVIP

-245 AEEREHVRLASIS
+245 AEDREHVRLATIS

-265 IRAVNARAI
+265 IRAVNARAV

-287 VSLIAYGAVRVRG
+287 VALIAYGAVRVRS

-342 KEILDEPL
+342 REILDEPL
-350 EGQPSVSTLPPD
+350 VDQPVVKTLSSDSKLAVKIDHARFTYAEGAVPV
-362 SQFAIDVRNA
+362 
-372 KFSYST
+372 FS
-378 DAEPI
+378 
-383 FTDVSFSIPVGSTV
+383 DVSFSVPVGSIV

-415 GLIDTQS
+415 GLISAQD
-422 GSIHVSRGGT
+422 GSVHVSEGGS
-432 AMVFQE
+432 ALVFQE

-443 GSLHFNLTLGK
+443 GSLQFNLTLGK
-454 SIDIT
+454 SVPIT
-459 DIARSLW
+459 DIARALW

-475 DLENGIDTIIGER
+475 DLDQGIDTIVGER

-498 RIALARAIASGRHT
+498 RIALARAIASGRQT

-525 TESMVIERLASLSD
+525 TESMVIERLASLSN
-539 TTTTIVVASRPTTI
+539 TTTTIIVASRPTTI
-553 KYADYVIFIHDG
+553 KIADYVLFIHDG

-576 MRESSAYLNLMMSF
+576 MRTSATYMNLMMSF

>member
-1 MVLHQC
+1 M
-7 RITLSPLCRR
+7 
-17 TRVVRVE
+17 
-24 QSRLRLAIS
+24 
-33 LLRQLL
+33 
-39 KFHPK
+39 
-44 PFLIAVAGASVY
+44 Y

-76 PRYQTNMI
+76 PRFQSDIISRQSFVT
-84 DSHTFLIASFI
+84 ASCI

-100 LLRAIGVV
+100 LLRAVGVV
-108 VRRSFAGI
+108 VRRSYAGI

-131 HIMRQPSRWH
+131 HTMRQPTAWH

-186 IDVPLGMLAVTVIP
+186 IDLPLGLLAVTIIP
-200 LLFALNLGYQRRIDR
+200 LLFALNIGYQRRIDR

-245 AEEREHVRLASIS
+245 AEDREHVRLGRIS
-258 SKLKEAR
+258 SKLKDAR
-265 IRAVNARAI
+265 IKAVNARAI

-287 VSLIAYGAVRVRG
+287 VALIAYGAVRVRN
-300 GALTIGELS
+300 GALSIGELS

-342 KEILDEPL
+342 REILDEPL
-350 EGQPSVSTLPPD
+350 ETQPVINILPQSSNLAVQIVD
-362 SQFAIDVRNA
+362 AS
-372 KFSYST
+372 FSY
-378 DAEPI
+378 AESDELI
-383 FTDVSFSIPVGSTV
+383 FSHVNFSIPAGSTV

-415 GLIDTQS
+415 GLIRTQR
-422 GSIHVSRGGT
+422 GSVHVAEGGS
-432 AMVFQE
+432 AIVFQE

-443 GSLHFNLTLGK
+443 GSLQFNLTLGK
-454 SIDIT
+454 SIHIP
-459 DIARSLW
+459 DIARALW

-475 DLENGIDTIIGER
+475 DLENGIDTIVGER

-498 RIALARAIASGRHT
+498 RIALARAIASGRKV

-519 SALDPT
+519 SALDPA
-525 TESMVIERLASLSD
+525 TESLVIERLSSLSN
-539 TTTTIVVASRPTTI
+539 TTTTIVVASRPTTVKI
-553 KYADYVIFIHDG
+553 ADHVLFVHQGKVHELATHQTLMNNNQAYA
-565 IVHDL
+565 
-570 STHDEL
+570 
-576 MRESSAYLNLMMSF
+576 NLMKSF
-590 EIDRKAS
+590 EMDRKAS

>member
-1 MVLHQC
+1 MK
-7 RITLSPLCRR
+7 
-17 TRVVRVE
+17 
-24 QSRLRLAIS
+24 QSRFRLAIS

-39 KFHPK
+39 KLHPR
-44 PFLIAVAGASVY
+44 PFLTAVAGASVY

-76 PRYQTNMI
+76 PRFQSDIISRQSFVT
-84 DSHTFLIASFI
+84 ASCI

-100 LLRAIGVV
+100 LLRAVGVV
-108 VRRSFAGI
+108 VSRSYAGI

-131 HIMRQPSRWH
+131 HTMRQPTAWH

-186 IDVPLGMLAVTVIP
+186 IDLPLGLLAVTIIP
-200 LLFALNLGYQRRIDR
+200 LLFALNIGYQRRIDR

-245 AEEREHVRLASIS
+245 AEDREHVRLGRIS
-258 SKLKEAR
+258 SKLKDAR
-265 IRAVNARAI
+265 IKAVNARAI

-287 VSLIAYGAVRVRG
+287 VALIAYGAVRVRN
-300 GALTIGELS
+300 GALSIGELS

-342 KEILDEPL
+342 REILDEPL
-350 EGQPSVSTLPPD
+350 ETQPVINILPQSSNLAVQIVD
-362 SQFAIDVRNA
+362 AS
-372 KFSYST
+372 FSY
-378 DAEPI
+378 AESDELI
-383 FTDVSFSIPVGSTV
+383 FSHVNFSIPAGSTV

-415 GLIDTQS
+415 GLIRTQH
-422 GSIHVSRGGT
+422 GSVHVAEGGS
-432 AMVFQE
+432 AIVFQE

-443 GSLHFNLTLGK
+443 GSLQFNLTLGK
-454 SIDIT
+454 SIHIP
-459 DIARSLW
+459 DIARALW

-475 DLENGIDTIIGER
+475 DLENGIDTIVGER

-498 RIALARAIASGRHT
+498 RIALARAIASGRKV

-519 SALDPT
+519 SALDPA
-525 TESMVIERLASLSD
+525 TESLVIERLSSLSN
-539 TTTTIVVASRPTTI
+539 TTTTIVVASRPTTVKI
-553 KYADYVIFIHDG
+553 ADHVLFVHHGKVHELATHQTLMKNNQAYA
-565 IVHDL
+565 
-570 STHDEL
+570 
-576 MRESSAYLNLMMSF
+576 NLMKSF
-590 EIDRKAS
+590 EMDRKAS

>member
-1 MVLHQC
+1 M
-7 RITLSPLCRR
+7 
-17 TRVVRVE
+17 E
-24 QSRLRLAIS
+24 KSRFQLAIT

-39 KFHPK
+39 KFHPR

-70 VDEVII
+70 VDKVII
-76 PRYQTNMI
+76 PRYQTDQI
-84 DSHTFLIASFI
+84 DGGVFIAASFI

-100 LLRAIGVV
+100 LLRAVGVV
-108 VRRSFAGI
+108 IRRSFAGI
-116 SHWSTSESLSTQLIR
+116 SHWSTSESLSMRLIR
-131 HIMRQPSRWH
+131 HIMVQPTDWH
-141 QRHMTGDLVARIGV
+141 QKHMTGDLVARIGV

-175 LVALTSIWLVV
+175 LVALTSIWMLV
-186 IDVPLGMLAVTVIP
+186 IDVPLGLLAVTVIP
-200 LLFALNLGYQRRIDR
+200 LLFALNIGYQRRIDR

-221 KALGDL
+221 QALGDL

-245 AEEREHVRLASIS
+245 AEDREHLRLASIS
-258 SKLKEAR
+258 SKLKDAR
-265 IRAVNARAI
+265 IRAVNARAV

-287 VSLIAYGAVRVRG
+287 VSLIAFGAFRVRN

-333 HSSSGFKRV
+333 HSSSGYKRV
-342 KEILDEPL
+342 REILDEPI
-350 EGQPSVSTLPPD
+350 EEQPVIHALPHDSEIAVKVHGASFRYSPESTPV
-362 SQFAIDVRNA
+362 FTNA
-372 KFSYST
+372 NFL
-378 DAEPI
+378 
-383 FTDVSFSIPVGSTV
+383 IPVGSVV

-415 GLIDTQS
+415 GLIGAHE
-422 GSIHVSRGGT
+422 GSVHVSEGGS
-432 AMVFQE
+432 AIVFQE

-454 SIDIT
+454 SIAVPE
-459 DIARSLW
+459 IARSLW

-475 DLENGIDTIIGER
+475 RLEQGIETIVGER

-498 RIALARAIASGRHT
+498 RIALARAIASGRQT

-519 SALDPT
+519 SALDPA
-525 TESMVIERLASLSD
+525 TESLVIERLSSLSEG
-539 TTTTIVVASRPTTI
+539 TTTIMVASRPTTI
-553 KYADYVIFIHDG
+553 RIADHVIFIHEG
-565 IVHDL
+565 VVHEL
-570 STHDEL
+570 STHDVL
-576 MRESSAYLNLMMSF
+576 MSTNEQYANLMMSF
-590 EIDRKAS
+590 EVDRRDA

>member
-1 MVLHQC
+1 
-7 RITLSPLCRR
+7 
-17 TRVVRVE
+17 
-24 QSRLRLAIS
+24 
-33 LLRQLL
+33 
-39 KFHPK
+39 
-44 PFLIAVAGASVY
+44 
-56 AICTVASSFGLGYV
+56 
-70 VDEVII
+70 
-76 PRYQTNMI
+76 
-84 DSHTFLIASFI
+84 
-95 VIGIG
+95 
-100 LLRAIGVV
+100 
-108 VRRSFAGI
+108 
-116 SHWSTSESLSTQLIR
+116 
-131 HIMRQPSRWH
+131 
-141 QRHMTGDLVARIGV
+141 MTGDLVARVGV

-175 LVALTSIWLVV
+175 LVGLTSVWLVI
-186 IDVPLGMLAVTVIP
+186 IDTPLGLLAVTVIP

-245 AEEREHVRLASIS
+245 AEDREHVRLATIS

-287 VSLIAYGAVRVRG
+287 VSLIAYGAVRVRS

-342 KEILDEPL
+342 REILDEPL
-350 EGQPSVSTLPPD
+350 EAQPVVYPLPTH
-362 SQFAIDVRNA
+362 SQYAVQIEGA
-372 KFSYST
+372 SFSYSE
-378 DAEPI
+378 DADPI
-383 FTDVSFSIPVGSTV
+383 FSNVSFSVPVGSIV

-408 TLLKLIA
+408 TLLKMIA
-415 GLIDTQS
+415 GLIGVQN
-422 GSIHVSRGGT
+422 GSVHVSAGGT
-432 AMVFQE
+432 ALVFQE

-443 GSLHFNLTLGK
+443 GSLQFNLTLGK
-454 SIDIT
+454 SVPIT
-459 DIARSLW
+459 DIARALW

-475 DLENGIDTIIGER
+475 ELEHGIDTIVGER

-498 RIALARAIASGRHT
+498 RIALARAIASGRQT

-525 TESMVIERLASLSD
+525 TESMVIERLASLSV
-539 TTTTIVVASRPTTI
+539 TTTTIIVASRPTTI
-553 KYADYVIFIHDG
+553 KIADYVLFINEG
-565 IVHDL
+565 VVHDL
-570 STHDEL
+570 ATHDDL
-576 MRESSAYLNLMMSF
+576 MRTSSTYMNLMMSF

>member
-1 MVLHQC
+1 M
-7 RITLSPLCRR
+7 
-17 TRVVRVE
+17 E

-39 KFHPK
+39 KFHPR
-44 PFLIAVAGASVY
+44 PFLTAVAGASVY

-70 VDEVII
+70 VDQVII
-76 PRYQTNMI
+76 PRYQTNLI
-84 DSHTFLIASFI
+84 NRQTFLTACFI

-100 LLRAIGVV
+100 LVRAVGVV
-108 VRRSFAGI
+108 VRRSYAGV

-131 HIMRQPSRWH
+131 HIMRQPTMWH
-141 QRHMTGDLVARIGV
+141 QKHMTGDLVARVGV

-175 LVALTSIWLVV
+175 LVGLTSVWLVI
-186 IDVPLGMLAVTVIP
+186 IDTPLGLLAVTVIP

-245 AEEREHVRLASIS
+245 AEDREHVRLATIS

-287 VSLIAYGAVRVRG
+287 VSLIAYGAVRVRS

-342 KEILDEPL
+342 REILDEPL
-350 EGQPSVSTLPPD
+350 EAQPVVYPLPTH
-362 SQFAIDVRNA
+362 SQYAVQIEGA
-372 KFSYST
+372 SFSYSE
-378 DAEPI
+378 DADPI
-383 FTDVSFSIPVGSTV
+383 FSNVSFSVPVGSIV

-408 TLLKLIA
+408 TLLKMIA
-415 GLIDTQS
+415 GLIGVQN
-422 GSIHVSRGGT
+422 GSVHVSAGGT
-432 AMVFQE
+432 ALVFQE

-443 GSLHFNLTLGK
+443 GSLQFNLTLGK
-454 SIDIT
+454 SVPIT
-459 DIARSLW
+459 DIARALW

-475 DLENGIDTIIGER
+475 ELEHGIDTIVGER

-498 RIALARAIASGRHT
+498 RIALARAIASGRQT

-525 TESMVIERLASLSD
+525 TESMVIERLASLSV
-539 TTTTIVVASRPTTI
+539 TTTTIIVASRPTTI
-553 KYADYVIFIHDG
+553 KIADYVLFINEG
-565 IVHDL
+565 VVHDL
-570 STHDEL
+570 ATHDDL
-576 MRESSAYLNLMMSF
+576 MRTSSTYMNLMMSF

>member
-1 MVLHQC
+1 MKQ
-7 RITLSPLCRR
+7 
-17 TRVVRVE
+17 TRF
-24 QSRLRLAIS
+24 RLAIS

-39 KFHPK
+39 KLHPR
-44 PFLIAVAGASVY
+44 PFLTAVAGASVY

-76 PRYQTNMI
+76 PRFQSDIISRQSFVT
-84 DSHTFLIASFI
+84 ASCI

-100 LLRAIGVV
+100 LLRAVGVV
-108 VRRSFAGI
+108 VRRSYAGI

-131 HIMRQPSRWH
+131 HTMRQPTAWH

-186 IDVPLGMLAVTVIP
+186 IDLPLGLLAVTIIP
-200 LLFALNLGYQRRIDR
+200 LLFALNIGYQRRIDR

-245 AEEREHVRLASIS
+245 AEDREHVRLGRIS
-258 SKLKEAR
+258 SKLKDAR
-265 IRAVNARAI
+265 IKAVNARAI

-287 VSLIAYGAVRVRG
+287 VALIAYGAVRVRN
-300 GALTIGELS
+300 GALSIGELS

-342 KEILDEPL
+342 REILDEPL
-350 EGQPSVSTLPPD
+350 ETQPVINILPQSSNLAVQIVD
-362 SQFAIDVRNA
+362 AS
-372 KFSYST
+372 FSY
-378 DAEPI
+378 AESDELI
-383 FTDVSFSIPVGSTV
+383 FSHVNFSIPAGSTV

-415 GLIDTQS
+415 GLIRTQH
-422 GSIHVSRGGT
+422 GSVHVAEGGS
-432 AMVFQE
+432 AIVFQE

-443 GSLHFNLTLGK
+443 GSLQFNLTLGK
-454 SIDIT
+454 SIHIP
-459 DIARSLW
+459 DIARALW

-475 DLENGIDTIIGER
+475 DLENGIDTIVGER

-498 RIALARAIASGRHT
+498 RIALARAIASGRKV

-519 SALDPT
+519 SALDPA
-525 TESMVIERLASLSD
+525 TESLVIERLSSLSN
-539 TTTTIVVASRPTTI
+539 TTTTIVVASRPTTVKI
-553 KYADYVIFIHDG
+553 ADHVLF
-565 IVHDL
+565 VHQGKVHEL
-570 STHDEL
+570 ATHQTL
-576 MRESSAYLNLMMSF
+576 MRNNQAYANLMKSF
-590 EIDRKAS
+590 EMDRKAS

>member
-1 MVLHQC
+1 M
-7 RITLSPLCRR
+7 
-17 TRVVRVE
+17 E

-39 KFHPK
+39 KFHPR

-70 VDEVII
+70 VDQVII
-76 PRYQTNMI
+76 PRYQTNLI
-84 DSHTFLIASFI
+84 NRQTFLTACFI

-100 LLRAIGVV
+100 LVRAVGVV
-108 VRRSFAGI
+108 VRRSYAGV

-131 HIMRQPSRWH
+131 HIMRQPTMWH
-141 QRHMTGDLVARIGV
+141 QKHMTGDLVARVGV

-175 LVALTSIWLVV
+175 LVGLTSVWLVI
-186 IDVPLGMLAVTVIP
+186 IDTPLGLLAVTVIP

-245 AEEREHVRLASIS
+245 AEDREHVRLATIS

-287 VSLIAYGAVRVRG
+287 VSLIAYGAVRVRS

-342 KEILDEPL
+342 REILDEPL
-350 EGQPSVSTLPPD
+350 EAQPVVYPLPTH
-362 SQFAIDVRNA
+362 SQYAVQIEGA
-372 KFSYST
+372 SFSYSE
-378 DAEPI
+378 DADPI
-383 FTDVSFSIPVGSTV
+383 FSNVSFSVPVGSIV

-408 TLLKLIA
+408 TLLKMIA
-415 GLIDTQS
+415 GLIGVQN
-422 GSIHVSRGGT
+422 GSVHVSAGGT
-432 AMVFQE
+432 ALVFQE

-443 GSLHFNLTLGK
+443 GSLQFNLTLGK
-454 SIDIT
+454 SVPIT
-459 DIARSLW
+459 DIARALW

-475 DLENGIDTIIGER
+475 ELEHGIDTIVGER

-498 RIALARAIASGRHT
+498 RIALARAIASGRQT

-525 TESMVIERLASLSD
+525 TESMVIERFASLSV
-539 TTTTIVVASRPTTI
+539 TTTTIIVASRPTTI
-553 KYADYVIFIHDG
+553 KIADYVLFINEG
-565 IVHDL
+565 VVHDL
-570 STHDEL
+570 ATHDDL
-576 MRESSAYLNLMMSF
+576 MRTSSTYMNLMMSF